1 MTWRNWLKEG
11 RVEALAPIG
20 SELVAQRRAAERS
33 LKDAAL
39 EGLSPEGRFQ
49 LAYVAALDLATIAVR
64 ASGYRIK
71 SRLGHHQLTFEAA
84 GVALGESSRETI
96 DYFDL
101 CRRRR
106 NVISYDG
113 DEVSQALADELLAES
128 VRFAET
134 IDRWLRTEHPG
145 IIE

>member
-1 MTWRNWLKEG
+1 MTWRTWLKEG
-11 RVEALAPIG
+11 RVEAHAPAPA
-20 SELVAQRRAAERS
+20 ELVAQRRAAERS

-49 LAYVAALDLATIAVR
+49 LAYGAALDLATIAVR
-64 ASGYRIK
+64 ASGFRIK
-71 SRLGHHQLTFEAA
+71 SRVGHHQLTFEAA
-84 GVALGESSRETI
+84 GTALGDSCRDTL

-113 DEVSQALADELLAES
+113 DEVSQALADELLAETI
-128 VRFAET
+128 RFAEM
-134 IDRWLRTEHPG
+134 IDRWLQAEHPQPPQ
-145 IIE
+145 